1 MAESIASRVGR
12 LVSGSLNSIV
22 DAVET
27 MAPEVVMEEA
37 IREVDRAIADV
48 RAELGK
54 VLSSRHLGS
63 RRLADESRRHED
75 LSEKVRLAL
84 TEGREDL
91 AEAAVA
97 QMMDIEAQ
105 IPVLEET
112 VNQARESEAEL
123 ERYIA
128 ALQAR
133 KREMSDDLKQY
144 RAVKSSEASGEG
156 NGDTA
161 TSGDA
166 IGAAVERAET
176 AFGRVMENTTSV
188 AGTMGPRDRKTAS
201 QLAELDELARQ
212 NRIKE
217 RLAAFKNDV
226 EGA

>member
-37 IREVDRAIADV
+37 IREVDRAIDDV

-54 VLSSRHLGS
+54 VLTSRHLGS
-63 RRLADESRRHED
+63 RRLADEGRKHDD

-84 TEGREDL
+84 AEGREDL

-133 KREMSDDLKQY
+133 KREMADDLKQY
-144 RAVKSSEASGEG
+144 RAAKLSEGAG
-156 NGDTA
+156 GDGTSAA
-161 TSGDA
+161 TSGDGV
-166 IGAAVERAET
+166 GAAVERAET
-176 AFGRVMENTTSV
+176 AFGRVMENTASV
-188 AGTMGPRDRKTAS
+188 AGSLGPRDRKTAA
-201 QLAELDELARQ
+201 QLAELDELARR

-217 RLAAFKNDV
+217 RLAAFRNDV
-226 EGA
+226 EGS